1 MSHCYCL
8 PPSGLYLQSS
18 WPPHF
23 PLWLCHRVCSCFQ
36 ILQSWSDSWGVGKA
50 WPPQRPT
57 LRAAP
62 RQEEELEAAPRPKSV
77 RQETV
82 GALGTPGL
90 DGMGRRPSGLSL
102 KSLTFPL
109 GVHLGQDV
117 AQPSCQAHCH
127 SSCYWAMDS
136 CCQDMDLV
144 LITVSANTVNLLLR
158 ERVFENVHSGY
169 NFSAAAA
176 VCAQLIPDTEL
187 WNSNDCI
194 YKKARTHKYV
204 TSGIYNAIFHH
215 FLF

>member
-1 MSHCYCL
+1 MSHCYRL
-8 PPSGLYLQSS
+8 SPFGLYLQSS

-36 ILQSWSDSWGVGKA
+36 ILQSWSDSRGVRKA
-50 WPPQRPT
+50 WRPQRPT
-57 LRAAP
+57 LRRSWKQRPDP
-62 RQEEELEAAPRPKSV
+62 RVREE
-77 RQETV
+77 TMC
-82 GALGTPGL
+82 ALGTPGL
-90 DGMGRRPSGLSL
+90 DRPGRGPSGLSL

-109 GVHLGQDV
+109 DVHLGQDV

-144 LITVSANTVNLLLR
+144 LITVSANIVNLLLR

-169 NFSAAAA
+169 NFSAVPA